1 MPGRIRAR
9 TLPSRE
15 VDSQIGALMHAYEG
29 GVPGASVLVLHEAEA
44 VVRRGYGYADLEHH
58 VAAGSATNYRLASLT
73 KQFTAAAVLLLVE
86 ESRLSLDAS
95 VRAWLPS
102 LPAVA
107 DLVTLR
113 HLLTHTSGVLD
124 YEELIP
130 ASRRNPLHDADVLQ
144 LLKAQNRTYF
154 PPGTSYRYS
163 NSGYALLA
171 LVVAAAAGM
180 DFAAVLRTRI
190 FAPLGMH
197 HTVAHEEGVSTVAH
211 RAFGYSERQ
220 GRWLRTDQNL
230 TSAVL
235 GDGGIYSSA
244 DDWEKWDA
252 ALSDD
257 RLLRPESLRLAFTS
271 ATATDD
277 PSIDYGFGWRIT
289 GEHVWH
295 SGESI
300 GFRNAVVRFPE
311 RRLTVLVLTNRDEPG
326 PYPIAL
332 RIAEII
338 SPRC

>member
-1 MPGRIRAR
+1 MTGRRPLR
-9 TLPSRE
+9 SRE
-15 VDSQIGALMHAYEG
+15 DSQIDALMHAYEG
-29 GVPGASVLVLHEAEA
+29 DVPGASLLVLHEGEA
-44 VVRRGYGYADLEHH
+44 VVRRAYGCADLEHH
-58 VAAGSATNYRLASLT
+58 VAASHATNYRLASLT

-86 ESRLSLDAS
+86 ESRLSLEAS
-95 VRAWLPS
+95 IRAWLPS

-107 DLVTLR
+107 DRVTLR

-124 YEELIP
+124 YEDLIP
-130 ASRRNPLHDADVLQ
+130 ANRRNPLHDADVLQ
-144 LLKAQNRTYF
+144 LLEAEDRTYF
-154 PPGTSYRYS
+154 PPGAGYRYS

-180 DFAAVLRTRI
+180 DFAAVLRMRI

-197 HTVAHEEGVSTVAH
+197 HTVAHEEGASTVTH
-211 RAFGYSERQ
+211 RAFGYSERH
-220 GRWLRTDQNL
+220 GRWLRTDQNM

-257 RLLRPESLRLAFTS
+257 RLLRPDSLRLAFTA

-277 PSIDYGFGWRIT
+277 PSIAYGFGWRIT
-289 GEHVWH
+289 QEHVWH

-300 GFRNAVVRFPE
+300 GFRNAVVRFPA

-332 RIAEII
+332 RIAELVN
-338 SPRC
+338 PRC

>member
-1 MPGRIRAR
+1 MPGRPPLAQEVS
-9 TLPSRE
+9 SR
-15 VDSQIGALMHAYEG
+15 VDVLMRAYEG
-29 GVPGASVLVLHEAEA
+29 DVPGASVLVLHEGRA
-44 VVRRGYGYADLEHH
+44 VVRRAYGYADLEYRL
-58 VAAGSATNYRLASLT
+58 AADSATNYRLASLT

-86 ESRLSLDAS
+86 EARLSLDAS
-95 VRAWLPS
+95 IRAWLPN
-102 LPAVA
+102 LPAAA
-107 DLVTLR
+107 DRVTLR

-124 YEELIP
+124 YEDLIP
-130 ASRRNPLHDADVLQ
+130 LSRRDPLHDADVLQ
-144 LLKAQNRTYF
+144 LLEREDRTYF

-171 LVVAAAAGM
+171 LAVAAAAGV

-190 FAPLGMH
+190 FAPLGIQ
-197 HTVAHEEGVSTVAH
+197 HTVAHEEGISTVSQ

-220 GRWLRTDQNL
+220 GQWLRTDQNL

-244 DDWEKWDA
+244 DDWQKWDA

-257 RLLRPESLRLAFTS
+257 RLLRPESLRLAFTA
-271 ATATDD
+271 ATATDN

-289 GEHVWH
+289 GDHVWH

-300 GFRNAVVRFPE
+300 GFRNAVVRFPG

-326 PYPIAL
+326 PYPVAL

>member
-1 MPGRIRAR
+1 
-9 TLPSRE
+9 
-15 VDSQIGALMHAYEG
+15 MHAYEG
-29 GVPGASVLVLHEAEA
+29 GVPGASVLVLHEGEE
-44 VVRRGYGYADLEHH
+44 VVRRAYGYADLEHH

-124 YEELIP
+124 YEELIL

-211 RAFGYSERQ
+211 RAFGHSERQ
-220 GRWLRTDQNL
+220 GQWLRTDQNL

>member
-1 MPGRIRAR
+1 MNLAGNEA
-9 TLPSRE
+9 
-15 VDSQIGALMHAYEG
+15 DSQIGALMHAYEG
-29 GVPGASVLVLHEAEA
+29 EVPGASVLVLHEGEA
-44 VVRRGYGYADLEHH
+44 VVRRAYGYADLERHL
-58 VAAGSATNYRLASLT
+58 AASSASNYRLASLT

-86 ESRLSLDAS
+86 ESRLRLDAS
-95 VRAWLPS
+95 IRAWLPS

-107 DLVTLR
+107 DRVTLR
-113 HLLTHTSGVLD
+113 HLLTHTSGVQD
-124 YEELIP
+124 YEDLIP
-130 ASRRNPLHDADVLQ
+130 ASRRDPLHDADVLQ
-144 LLKAQNRTYF
+144 LLESADRTYF

-171 LVVAAAAGM
+171 LGVAAAAGM
-180 DFAAVLRTRI
+180 DFASVLRTRI
-190 FAPLGMH
+190 FAPLGML
-197 HTVAHEEGVSTVAH
+197 HTVAHEEGISTVSH

-220 GRWLRTDQNL
+220 GEWLRTDQNP

-257 RLLRPESLRLAFTS
+257 RLLRPESLRLAFTA
-271 ATATDD
+271 ATPTDD

-311 RRLTVLVLTNRDEPG
+311 RRLTALVLTNRDEPG

>member
-1 MPGRIRAR
+1 V
-9 TLPSRE
+9 RE
-15 VDSQIGALMHAYEG
+15 TADAQIEALMRAYAG
-29 GVPGASVLVLHEAEA
+29 DAPGASLLVLHEGEA
-44 VVRRGYGYADLEHH
+44 VVRRAYGCADLAHR
-58 VAAGSATNYRLASLT
+58 VAASHATNYRLASLT

-86 ESRLSLDAS
+86 ESRLRLDAS
-95 VRAWLPS
+95 IRAWLPS

-107 DLVTLR
+107 DRVTLR

-124 YEELIP
+124 YEDLIP
-130 ASRRNPLHDADVLQ
+130 ANRRNPLHDADVLQ
-144 LLKAQNRTYF
+144 LLEAQGRTYF

-171 LVVAAAAGM
+171 LAVAAAAGM
-180 DFAAVLRTRI
+180 DFATVLRMRI

-197 HTVAHEEGVSTVAH
+197 HTVAHEEGVSTIAH
-211 RAFGYSERQ
+211 RAFGYSERH

-257 RLLRPESLRLAFTS
+257 RLLRPESLHLAFTA

-332 RIAEII
+332 RIAELV

>member
-1 MPGRIRAR
+1 
-9 TLPSRE
+9 
-15 VDSQIGALMHAYEG
+15 
-29 GVPGASVLVLHEAEA
+29 
-44 VVRRGYGYADLEHH
+44 
-58 VAAGSATNYRLASLT
+58 VAAGGATNYRLASLT
-73 KQFTAAAVLLLVE
+73 KQFTAAAVLLLLE

-95 VRAWLPS
+95 IRAWLPS
-102 LPAVA
+102 LPAAA
-107 DLVTLR
+107 DRVTLR
-113 HLLTHTSGVLD
+113 HLLTHTSGILD
-124 YEELIP
+124 YEDLIG

-144 LLKAQNRTYF
+144 LLESEDRTYF

-171 LVVAAAAGM
+171 LALAAAAGM
-180 DFAAVLRTRI
+180 SFASVLRTRI

-197 HTVAHEEGVSTVAH
+197 RTVAHEEGISTVSD
-211 RAFGYSERQ
+211 RAYGYSERQ
-220 GRWLRTDQNL
+220 GQWLRTDQNL

-257 RLLRPESLRLAFTS
+257 RLLRPVSLRLAFAP
-271 ATATDD
+271 ATPTDD
-277 PSIDYGFGWRIT
+277 ASVKYGFGWRIT
-289 GEHVWH
+289 ADTVWH

-311 RRLTVLVLTNRDEPG
+311 HRLTVLVLTNRDEPG

-338 SPRC
+338 QSVLDAAGLPHR

>member
-1 MPGRIRAR
+1 
-9 TLPSRE
+9 
-15 VDSQIGALMHAYEG
+15 
-29 GVPGASVLVLHEAEA
+29 VPGASILALHEGRT
-44 VVRRGYGYADLEHH
+44 VVRRVYGYADLEHRL
-58 VAAGSATNYRLASLT
+58 AADSATNYRLASLT

-86 ESRLSLDAS
+86 EGRLSLDGNI
-95 VRAWLPS
+95 RGWLPT
-102 LPAVA
+102 LPAAA
-107 DLVTLR
+107 DRVTLR

-124 YEELIP
+124 YEDLIP
-130 ASRRNPLHDADVLQ
+130 ASRRDPLHDADVLQ
-144 LLKAQNRTYF
+144 LLESEDRTYF

-171 LVVAAAAGM
+171 LAVAAAAEG

-190 FAPLGMH
+190 FAPLGMQ
-197 HTVAHEEGVSTVAH
+197 HTVAHEEGISTVAH
-211 RAFGYSERQ
+211 RAFGYSKRQ
-220 GRWLRTDQNL
+220 GQWLRTDQNL

-235 GDGGIYSSA
+235 GDGGVYSSA
-244 DDWEKWDA
+244 DDWEKWDG
-252 ALSDD
+252 ALSDE
-257 RLLRPESLRLAFTS
+257 RLLRAESLRLAFTA

-289 GEHVWH
+289 GDHVWH

-300 GFRNAVVRFPE
+300 GFRNAVVRFPG

-326 PYPIAL
+326 SYPVAL

>member
-1 MPGRIRAR
+1 
-9 TLPSRE
+9 
-15 VDSQIGALMHAYEG
+15 MHAYEG
-29 GVPGASVLVLHEAEA
+29 GAPGASVLVLHEGEA

-144 LLKAQNRTYF
+144 LLETQNRTYF
-154 PPGTSYRYS
+154 PPGASYRYS

-171 LVVAAAAGM
+171 LVVAATAGM

>member
-1 MPGRIRAR
+1 
-9 TLPSRE
+9 
-15 VDSQIGALMHAYEG
+15 MHAYEG
-29 GVPGASVLVLHEAEA
+29 GAPGASVLVLHEAEA

-154 PPGTSYRYS
+154 PPGASYRYS

>member
-1 MPGRIRAR
+1 MR
-9 TLPSRE
+9 
-15 VDSQIGALMHAYEG
+15 AYEG
-29 GVPGASVLVLHEAEA
+29 DVPGASVLVLHEGEA
-44 VVRRGYGYADLEHH
+44 VVRRAYGYADLEHRT
-58 VAAGSATNYRLASLT
+58 AAGYATNYRLASLT

-86 ESRLSLDAS
+86 ESRLSLGAS
-95 VRAWLPS
+95 IRAWLPS

-107 DLVTLR
+107 DRVTLR

-124 YEELIP
+124 YEDLIP
-130 ASRRNPLHDADVLQ
+130 ANRRNPLHDGDVLQ
-144 LLKAQNRTYF
+144 LLETEDRTYF

-171 LVVAAAAGM
+171 LVVAAAAGIG
-180 DFAAVLRTRI
+180 FASVLRTRI
-190 FAPLGMH
+190 FAPLGML
-197 HTVAHEEGVSTVAH
+197 HTVAHEEGISTVSH

-220 GRWLRTDQNL
+220 RQWLRTDQNL

-235 GDGGIYSSA
+235 GDGGIYSSI

-257 RLLRPESLRLAFTS
+257 RLLRPESLRLAFTA

-289 GEHVWH
+289 KQHVWH
-295 SGESI
+295 SGESV

-332 RIAEII
+332 RIAELVN
-338 SPRC
+338 PRC